1 MRDDAVLDPVC
12 GMRLRPQEAAA
23 SLELGEKKYFFCCK
37 ACLRSFEADPH
48 RYLRREE
55 EVHHE

>member
-12 GMRLRPQEAAA
+12 GMRFRPHEALAT
-23 SLELGEKKYFFCCK
+23 LEFCGKKYFFCCK
-37 ACLRSFEADPH
+37 ACLMSFEADPQ
-48 RYLRREE
+48 RYVRREK